1 MGTIHSQVTNGVAHV
16 VIDDEAHHN
25 AMSLAMWLQLREV
38 FERAD
43 ADPQVRVVVMRGAG
57 EKSFVSGANIREF
70 DTLRSSPE
78 SVAHYN
84 QSVAAAQNAI
94 YRCRVPVIAAISGLC
109 FGGGLGLALCADLR
123 YAATGTRFRMPA
135 ARLGLGYDFE
145 GMKSMVR
152 NLGFMG
158 AAEAF
163 FTARIYDAH
172 DAVRLGILTAVSDA
186 VFDQADAVAKEIAAN
201 APLTLRAAKLAMR
214 GIADGM
220 AQASP
225 DVTQAIQACFESRDY
240 AEGRQAFAEKRA
252 PVFMGQ

>member
-1 MGTIHSQVTNGVAHV
+1 MGEIRFSLEQGVARV

-25 AMSLAMWLQLREV
+25 AMSLAMWQRLREV
-38 FERAD
+38 FEQID
-43 ADPQVRVVVMRGAG
+43 TDPAARVVVL
-57 EKSFVSGANIREF
+57 KSFVLGANIREF